1 MEKTI
6 QQADSKTFC
15 NFGEKLPP
23 VVQDERGVWHVRGYV
38 EARTI
43 LLGATEQAGFSSE
56 LVRQMPVRITEPV
69 LFQGGAEHREQR
81 TQIARFFTPMFT
93 QQHHMPLMEKYA
105 DQLVKEFVQTRGGDL
120 NKVTAQMAIAVAAD
134 VVGLTNSDRL
144 KMAKRL
150 DAILHADM
158 NFGMKTPGQ
167 VWSYLKVQWNMLW
180 FYLMDVRPAIQA
192 RKRAPQQDVISH
204 LIAKKRSGTEILI
217 ECITYGAAGMVTT
230 QEFICLAAWQLL
242 ENDELKA
249 EYLEGDQETRY
260 HILHELL
267 RLDPVVAHLLRRST
281 AELSVGEN
289 ENQVTI
295 PAGAL
300 IDLHLNEI
308 NTDARSAGA
317 EPLVINPHRTL
328 EKGIPRS
335 LMGFGAGPHRCVG
348 EFVAL
353 AESDVFLQRLLR
365 IKGLKIEQ
373 EPVVQH
379 NENIKGFELRNFMLT
394 ID

>member
-6 QQADSKTFC
+6 QQTDSRTWH
-15 NFGEKLPP
+15 NFNGNVPP
-23 VVQDERGVWHVRGYV
+23 VAQDERGVWHVRGYA
-38 EARTI
+38 EARAI
-43 LLGATEQAGFSSE
+43 LLGETRQAGFSSE
-56 LVRQMPVRITEPV
+56 LVRQMPVRITAPV
-69 LFQGGAEHREQR
+69 LFEDGAEHREQR
-81 TQIARFFTPMFT
+81 SQIARFFTPMFT

-105 DQLVKEFVQTRGGDL
+105 DQLVKEFIQTRGGDL

-158 NFGMKTPGQ
+158 NFGMRTPGQ
-167 VWSYLKVQWNMLW
+167 VWSYLNVQWNMLW

-230 QEFICLAAWQLL
+230 QEFICLAVWQML
-242 ENDELKA
+242 EHDELRT

-281 AELSVGEN
+281 AELVVGTN

-317 EPLVINPHRTL
+317 EPYEINPHRIL
-328 EKGIPRS
+328 EKGIPRA

-373 EPVVQH
+373 APDVQH